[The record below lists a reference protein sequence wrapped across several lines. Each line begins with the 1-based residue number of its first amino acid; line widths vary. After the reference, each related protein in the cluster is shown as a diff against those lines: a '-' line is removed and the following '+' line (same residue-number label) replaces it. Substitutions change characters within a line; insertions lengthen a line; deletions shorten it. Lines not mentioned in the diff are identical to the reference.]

1 MASETEEKLALK
13 SYRRFEKPNG
23 RGVFMRLILREG
35 YEYSRGYQVNLD
47 NLNKEILDALDKMV
61 ESKRIKL
68 IRFFYVPA
76 AIPALGTFVY
86 VPYWDKLRRSKP
98 STEVRCALLSCL
110 GNPDMQGASHIASI
124 NNALA
129 RIK

>member
-1 MASETEEKLALK
+1 MAPESEDKLVLK
-13 SYRRFEKPNG
+13 SYHRFEKPKG

-35 YEYSRGYQVNLD
+35 YEYSRGYQINLD
-47 NLNKEILDALDKMV
+47 DLNKVVLETLDKMV

-86 VPYWDKLRRSKP
+86 VPYWDKLKRSKA

-110 GNPDMQGASHIASI
+110 GNPDMQGASHIAAI
-124 NNALA
+124 NNAIK
-129 RIK
+129 RIQ